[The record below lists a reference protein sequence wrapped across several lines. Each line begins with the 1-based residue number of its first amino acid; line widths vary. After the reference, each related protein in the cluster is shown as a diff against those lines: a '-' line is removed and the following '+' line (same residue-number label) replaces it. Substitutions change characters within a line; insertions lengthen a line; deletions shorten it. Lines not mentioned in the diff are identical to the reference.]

1 MTPFQDLTKW
11 KIRRRSTKSDP
22 RSKSQDREHVINQ
35 MTNGAQ
41 ASLEKNEA
49 GVPLKRCSYDIFFC
63 LKSEKS
69 SPPCFDNYIH
79 HV

>member
-11 KIRRRSTKSDP
+11 KNRRRSTKSDH
-22 RSKSQDREHVINQ
+22 RRKSQDREHVITQ

-41 ASLEKNEA
+41 TNFEKNEVA
-49 GVPLKRCSYDIFFC
+49 VPLERCSYILLLEVC
-63 LKSEKS
+63 EKS
-69 SPPCFDNYIH
+69 SPPCFDDYIH